1 MSSDTPTVVDRTQ
14 TVVGAAI
21 VLGSTLIEFARS
33 VAAGEPHRLA
43 HERYNIFQL
52 ELDLNEARMALL
64 DAETCSRGAPSGSTG
79 NCFPLDP
86 PSVIRAQR

>member
-14 TVVGAAI
+14 TMVGAAI

-33 VAAGEPHRLA
+33 VEHGEPHRLA

-64 DAETCSRGAPSGSTG
+64 DAETCSLGTP
-79 NCFPLDP
+79 
-86 PSVIRAQR
+86 